1 MKLHDLFKE
10 HSQNDQERFDDIHR
24 MFETIKDNHLAHIQE
39 SIHKLEADVGWIKW
53 FLGSVI
59 LGLIYIIL
67 KG

>member
-1 MKLHDLFKE
+1 MNMTELFRE
-10 HSQNDQERFDDIHR
+10 HSEKDEERFDEIHG

-39 SIHKLEADVGWIKW
+39 SIHKLEVDVGWIKW

-59 LGLIYIIL
+59 LALLYMIL